1 MCLCSHLVT
10 YLINN
15 RLLPLVMAKTC
26 TVGIHI
32 QVFKV
37 QPAYARD
44 LWDTGPA
51 LATNLQDVQLTC
63 KQAADGMR
71 RDSSN
76 AQLLGGLS
84 GKAALFPSLL
94 ISRKDILVLSGIV
107 GGFFVFRSSRSFV
120 LCLTSHATTH
130 SLPVLSHARGLY
142 CIEDGDPCC

>member
-1 MCLCSHLVT
+1 M
-10 YLINN
+10 
-15 RLLPLVMAKTC
+15 
-26 TVGIHI
+26 

-63 KQAADGMR
+63 IQAADGMR

-84 GKAALFPSLL
+84 GKAALFLSLRTHRTAL
-94 ISRKDILVLSGIV
+94 AMLSGIV
-107 GGFFVFRSSRSFV
+107 VGIAFRCSCSFP
-120 LCLTSHATTH
+120 A
-130 SLPVLSHARGLY
+130 SLYVASAKKS
-142 CIEDGDPCC
+142 

>member
-1 MCLCSHLVT
+1 MT
-10 YLINN
+10 
-15 RLLPLVMAKTC
+15 MTC
-26 TVGIHI
+26 TFGNSI

-63 KQAADGMR
+63 KQAADGIR

-84 GKAALFPSLL
+84 GKGALFQPL
-94 ISRKDILVLSGIV
+94 
-107 GGFFVFRSSRSFV
+107 
-120 LCLTSHATTH
+120 
-130 SLPVLSHARGLY
+130 
-142 CIEDGDPCC
+142 